1 MEKFIKR
8 WLWRILSLFIGI
20 ILAYQVWI
28 LGHVVFWNFYDP
40 STSAFMQAR
49 LDLIRQINPAAVLRT
64 QGMPYEQT
72 SPNPKH
78 AMHPPVDGKFP
89 QHAGIA

>member
-40 STSAFMQAR
+40 TTSAFMQAR
-49 LDLIRQINPAAVLRT
+49 LDVCDKKILLQYCVHNGYRT
-64 QGMPYEQT
+64 SEFLT
-72 SPNPKH
+72 
-78 AMHPPVDGKFP
+78 
-89 QHAGIA
+89 I